1 MVDESGGQTGAL
13 NQPGKASEAEVL
25 AAVAALREDV
35 RRLTDDLAR
44 FAQSQSG
51 AAGAAFTGAIND
63 ARSQVSQVASGM
75 QGFMSDV
82 EADMR
87 ARIRGKPITSVLI
100 AAFVGYAW
108 RCVHRRR

>member
-13 NQPGKASEAEVL
+13 NQPGKASEADVL

-44 FAQSQSG
+44 FAQSQRG
-51 AAGAAFTGAIND
+51 VAEAAVTGAIND
-63 ARSQVSQVASGM
+63 ARSQVSQVASGL
-75 QGFMSDV
+75 QGFVADV

-87 ARIRGKPITSVLI
+87 TRIRAKPITSVLI
-100 AAFVGYAW
+100 AALVGYAW
-108 RCVHRRR
+108 RCAHRRR